1 MKLSVVGEPSGFDPR
16 RRTFVGGAAMLA
28 LSGCM
33 GPPKVDPDSWRT
45 VEMAGE
51 PIKQAG
57 GDGSR
62 RTRIVV
68 LPSEEA
74 AGVPTGARLAPRAT
88 AAVEQVLS
96 GGGVEII
103 DRNLAGKLDGELKVA
118 ELKGSGAY
126 GGPDVADFVVRV
138 KMGSARA
145 ESSYVQ
151 PSSFTDKKTGKTT
164 TIPGGWSNS
173 GKSNMTIEVR
183 ALPSLKLVNT
193 VQVEGNVSETQQ
205 PGQGNAV
212 SLVQS
217 ATDRGI
223 QSKRTE
229 VLNIFSPK
237 GYITERRVRK
247 DESIFRV
254 QLGKNT
260 GSKPGDT
267 VEIWRANNYGDE
279 IVVGTG
285 EMSNLVGMEGSWM
298 LVKDQKVANQV
309 KHGDFVK
316 VKHGGFMDTI
326 RNLSNSL

>member
-1 MKLSVVGEPSGFDPR
+1 MKQIVGEPIGFDPR
-16 RRTFVGGAAMLA
+16 RRALVGAAAMLGLA
-28 LSGCM
+28 GCVSA
-33 GPPKVDPDSWRT
+33 PQVKIDSWTT
-45 VEMAGE
+45 VEMKGE
-51 PIKQAG
+51 PNKQAG

-74 AGVPTGARLAPRAT
+74 AGTPGGARLAPRAT

-96 GGGVEII
+96 GGGVEIV
-103 DRNLAGKLDGELKVA
+103 DRSLAGKLDGELKVA
-118 ELKGSGAY
+118 ELRGSGAY

-151 PSSFTDKKTGKTT
+151 PSSYTDKKTGKTT
-164 TIPGGWSNS
+164 TIPGGWSNT
-173 GKSNMTIEVR
+173 GRSNMTIEVR

-193 VQVEGNVSETQQ
+193 IQVEGSVSESQQ

-212 SLVQS
+212 AMVQS

-267 VEIWRANNYGDE
+267 VEIWRQNSYGDE
-279 IVVGTG
+279 EVVGKG

-298 LVKDQKVANQV
+298 LVKDQKVANDV
-309 KHGDFVK
+309 RHGDYVK